1 MAAGWVPPCVQVGPA
16 AWTPYQEA
24 LHVLL
29 LAAPVGPTGV
39 RLRGELV
46 RLDPRSVVALAD
58 MVRDRRPVRV

>member
-1 MAAGWVPPCVQVGPA
+1 M
-16 AWTPYQEA
+16 
-24 LHVLL
+24 LL